1 MIDLNNDEHGMD
13 STAGQIRCGFVA
25 LVGRPNVGKSTL
37 LNTLLGQKVTIV
49 SRKPQTTRHRI
60 LGIHTISGAQIV
72 YVDTPGLHRQANTA
86 MNRFLNRAA
95 MSALADADV
104 AVFLVDALHWTQED
118 ELVLGR
124 LAAFKNPVV
133 LALNKVDRLR
143 SKQALLP
150 LIERLSCKRDFAAV
164 IPVSAKRGI
173 NLPALE
179 AEIVQKLP
187 WSVAYF
193 PQEQITDRSERF
205 MAAELI
211 REQLIKALGQELP
224 YASTVA
230 IEAFEQEGRLRR
242 IAAVIWIERSGQK
255 PIVIGHEGQ
264 RLKQIGS
271 RAREE
276 MEVLFGGAVYLQLWV
291 KIREGWSD
299 DERALCSLG
308 YADP

>member
-1 MIDLNNDEHGMD
+1 MIDLNEARGRDI
-13 STAGQIRCGFVA
+13 TPPQVRCGFVA

-37 LNTLLGQKVTIV
+37 LNALLGQKVTIV

-60 LGIHTISGAQIV
+60 LGIHTIVGAQII
-72 YVDTPGLHRQANTA
+72 YVDTPGLHRQKNTA

-95 MSALADADV
+95 TSALADADV
-104 AVFLVDALHWTQED
+104 AVFLVDAQRWTQED
-118 ELVLGR
+118 ELVLER
-124 LAAFKNPVV
+124 LASFTNPII
-133 LALNKVDRLR
+133 LALNKIDRLR
-143 SKQALLP
+143 TKQTLLP
-150 LIERLSCKRDFAAV
+150 HIERLSGKRDFTAV
-164 IPVSAKRGI
+164 VPVSASHGI

-179 AEIVQKLP
+179 AEIIQRLP
-187 WSVAYF
+187 WSTAYF

-211 REQLIKALGQELP
+211 REQLIKTLGQELP

-230 IEAFEQEGRLRR
+230 IEAFEQQGRLRR

-255 PIVIGHEGQ
+255 PIVIGHKGQ

-276 MEVLFGGAVYLQLWV
+276 MEALFGAVVYLQLWV
-291 KIREGWSD
+291 KVRQGWSD

-308 YADP
+308 YAEP

>member
-1 MIDLNNDEHGMD
+1 MIDLNDACGMD
-13 STAGQIRCGFVA
+13 ATPAQLRCGFVA

-60 LGIHTISGAQIV
+60 LGIHTIPGAQIV
-72 YVDTPGLHRQANTA
+72 YVDTPGLHRRENTA

-104 AVFLVDALHWTQED
+104 AVFLVDALRWTQED
-118 ELVLGR
+118 ELVLER
-124 LAAFKNPVV
+124 LAAFKNPVI

-150 LIERLSCKRDFAAV
+150 LIERLSCKRDFAALV
-164 IPVSAKRGI
+164 PVSARRGI
-173 NLPALE
+173 NLSALE
-179 AEIVQKLP
+179 TEIVQRLP
-187 WSVAYF
+187 CSVAYF

-211 REQLIKALGQELP
+211 REQLIRTLGQELP
-224 YASTVA
+224 YASTVE

-255 PIVIGHEGQ
+255 PIVIGHKGQ

-271 RAREE
+271 CAREE
-276 MEVLFGGAVYLQLWV
+276 MEALFGAVVYLRLWV
-291 KIREGWSD
+291 KVREGWSD
-299 DERALCSLG
+299 DERALSSLG
-308 YADP
+308 YAEP

>member
-1 MIDLNNDEHGMD
+1 MIDLNDERG
-13 STAGQIRCGFVA
+13 TETTPAQIRCGFVA

-37 LNTLLGQKVTIV
+37 LNTLLGQKITIV

-72 YVDTPGLHRQANTA
+72 YVDTPGLHRQENTA

-95 MSALADADV
+95 MSALADSDL
-104 AVFLVDALHWTQED
+104 AVFVVDALRWTQED
-118 ELVLGR
+118 ELVLER

-133 LALNKVDRLR
+133 LALNKVDRFR

-150 LIERLSCKRDFAAV
+150 LIERLSRKRDFVAV
-164 IPVSAKRGI
+164 VPVSAERGI

-179 AEIVQKLP
+179 AEIVQRLP
-187 WSVAYF
+187 WSAAYF
-193 PQEQITDRSERF
+193 PQEQLTDRSERF

-211 REQLIKALGQELP
+211 REQLIKTLGQELP
-224 YASTVA
+224 YVSTVE

-255 PIVIGHEGQ
+255 PIVIGHKGQ
-264 RLKQIGS
+264 RLKHIGS

-276 MEVLFGGAVYLQLWV
+276 MEALFGAVVYLQLWV
-291 KIREGWSD
+291 KVREGWSD

-308 YADP
+308 YAEP